1 MAGESP
7 PRRQPAGWD
16 TASLRELAVGGISN
30 GVFKQPSRVGRGV
43 PLINVSDLYGDFGV
57 ALSNC
62 ELFDADAAE
71 LSRFRVRAGDIFFT
85 RSSLNLAGIAHCNV
99 LRESPEEAVYEC
111 HLMRVRPNQGRV
123 LPALLALLCRGPA
136 ARSFF
141 MARAKQTTMT
151 TIAQPDVLPLEIPLP
166 PLPEQRRIA
175 EILDTLDH
183 AIRKTE
189 QVIAKLQQMKQ
200 GLLHDLLTRGIDEN
214 GELRDPER
222 HPEQFK
228 DSVLGRIPR
237 GWGVQRL
244 GDVVRSNG
252 GLIQTGPFGSQL
264 HAYEYVNNGGVP
276 VIMPQ
281 DIQGERIDTANI
293 ARITERKAHELS
305 RHRVQ
310 VDDAVF
316 SRRGDLSRCVAVAE
330 HEVGWLCGTGSL
342 LVRLPASAV
351 SSEWLASIYRHD
363 LGQRQV
369 LAQAVGSTMVNLNG
383 KILASM
389 LVPIPPPDEQRN
401 CTKRVGVVRNRL
413 ASELG
418 ELEKLRTLKHGLMDD
433 LLTGR
438 VRVNAHAGATP

>member
-1 MAGESP
+1 
-7 PRRQPAGWD
+7 
-16 TASLRELAVGGISN
+16 
-30 GVFKQPSRVGRGV
+30 
-43 PLINVSDLYGDFGV
+43 
-57 ALSNC
+57 
-62 ELFDADAAE
+62 
-71 LSRFRVRAGDIFFT
+71 
-85 RSSLNLAGIAHCNV
+85 
-99 LRESPEEAVYEC
+99 
-111 HLMRVRPNQGRV
+111 
-123 LPALLALLCRGPA
+123 
-136 ARSFF
+136 
-141 MARAKQTTMT
+141 MT